1 MLKIAIGQGED
12 IDANS
17 AIETAM
23 DRCRAQLQELT
34 PQAGIVFSNIDFD
47 HQPILDAIH
56 EKFGEIELIGCTT
69 GGGFSSD
76 MGFSD
81 DAVNLIL
88 FHSDTIEIKAGIGF
102 NVSIDPVSAVE
113 TALQHAREGL
123 AGPEKLCLIFPDATT
138 GSPHA
143 VIRALNQALGPHCPI
158 FGSAASRH
166 HETPAP
172 TMQFFGRDLLEDA
185 LPILLFS
192 GPLKLTYAVSNSW
205 RPIGDRAVVTR
216 SRGYEV
222 RRIGELSALDFYRLY
237 LGQHRSPALEFPLA
251 VYDRDHRNFIIR
263 SPIDYHEES
272 GSVIFQAPIA
282 EGTTIQLTEATRSR
296 IIEDAKNSL
305 QTMMEN
311 YSGTWRPSA
320 ALAFSCATRKQ
331 ILGTRISEELRI
343 LKEQLPPDLPIS
355 GFHSFG
361 EFSPLGGSQESL
373 LHNCTLVTLLV
384 GDQDSTV
391 SGGSHRPGGWANRAQ
406 HRTGKSMTMEALK
419 RENEFLKKRLNRSEH
434 YRQRLEVYKDQNDA
448 LMRKIH
454 FDMHRAHLEI
464 QHKNELL
471 RKSLALANEIQLNLL
486 PQGNPSNP
494 HFDIAGRSIFCS
506 ATGGDYYDFIPRSDE
521 NRTQLS
527 VAVGDVTGH
536 GVEAALLMTTA
547 RALLRSR
554 ALMPG
559 SMAQIIGDVNQHLTQ
574 DLNESGRFITLFLLN
589 IDPVTCSLNWVRA
602 GHDPAI
608 CYDPATDTFEELRG
622 SGLALGV
629 DLNWHYEENRKSGLT
644 DGQVIF
650 LGTDGIWETHDPRGN
665 MFGKASVHDIIRS
678 HAADDAEAIV
688 KTVIDNLNDFR
699 KTPEPEDD
707 ITLIVIKVKENG
719 NPCHR

>member
-1 MLKIAIGQGED
+1 
-12 IDANS
+12 
-17 AIETAM
+17 
-23 DRCRAQLQELT
+23 
-34 PQAGIVFSNIDFD
+34 
-47 HQPILDAIH
+47 
-56 EKFGEIELIGCTT
+56 
-69 GGGFSSD
+69 
-76 MGFSD
+76 
-81 DAVNLIL
+81 
-88 FHSDTIEIKAGIGF
+88 
-102 NVSIDPVSAVE
+102 
-113 TALQHAREGL
+113 
-123 AGPEKLCLIFPDATT
+123 
-138 GSPHA
+138 
-143 VIRALNQALGPHCPI
+143 
-158 FGSAASRH
+158 
-166 HETPAP
+166 
-172 TMQFFGRDLLEDA
+172 
-185 LPILLFS
+185 
-192 GPLKLTYAVSNSW
+192 
-205 RPIGDRAVVTR
+205 
-216 SRGYEV
+216 
-222 RRIGELSALDFYRLY
+222 
-237 LGQHRSPALEFPLA
+237 
-251 VYDRDHRNFIIR
+251 
-263 SPIDYHEES
+263 
-272 GSVIFQAPIA
+272 
-282 EGTTIQLTEATRSR
+282 
-296 IIEDAKNSL
+296 
-305 QTMMEN
+305 
-311 YSGTWRPSA
+311 
-320 ALAFSCATRKQ
+320 
-331 ILGTRISEELRI
+331 

-361 EFSPLGGSQESL
+361 EFSPLSGSRESL

-384 GDQDSTV
+384 GDQDSAAAEE
-391 SGGSHRPGGWANRAQ
+391 SHRPGGWANRAQ
-406 HRTGKSMTMEALK
+406 YRTRKAMTMDALK
-419 RENEFLKKRLNRSEH
+419 RENEFLKKRLNRSEY

-486 PQGNPSNP
+486 PQSNPSNP

-536 GVEAALLMTTA
+536 GIEAALLMTTA

-574 DLNESGRFITLFLLN
+574 DLNESGRFITLFLLT

-608 CYDPATDTFEELRG
+608 CYDPATDTFDELRG

-665 MFGKASVHDIIRS
+665 MFGKAAVHDIIRA
-678 HAADDAEAIV
+678 HAADDAELIV

-699 KTPEPEDD
+699 KTAEPEDD